1 MLSSLWRISR
11 AVRQTAI
18 LVEITSRTSR
28 NQILRIH
35 QSNTISWL
43 KNVTITSRH
52 AENGQLLEL
61 RRKSYQASSQ
71 YHSAVQE
78 LVGAQS
84 AGTFQKI
91 CPGILDTYHA
101 AALKY
106 ESALVALID
115 HFEHAKVTHQHPAE
129 IERALRFRDL
139 LRREMG
145 LVLGRHIA
153 L

>member
-1 MLSSLWRISR
+1 M
-11 AVRQTAI
+11 
-18 LVEITSRTSR
+18 VETTSRTSR

-35 QSNTISWL
+35 KLNTISWL
-43 KNVTITSRH
+43 KNMTITSRH
-52 AENGQLLEL
+52 AENGRLLEL

-78 LVGAQS
+78 WIGAQRVGS
-84 AGTFQKI
+84 FQKV

-106 ESALVALID
+106 ESALMALID
-115 HFEHAKVTHQHPAE
+115 HFEHAKLTQEHPAE
-129 IERALRFRDL
+129 IERALKFRDL

-145 LVLGRHIA
+145 LVLGCHI
-153 L
+153 LEL